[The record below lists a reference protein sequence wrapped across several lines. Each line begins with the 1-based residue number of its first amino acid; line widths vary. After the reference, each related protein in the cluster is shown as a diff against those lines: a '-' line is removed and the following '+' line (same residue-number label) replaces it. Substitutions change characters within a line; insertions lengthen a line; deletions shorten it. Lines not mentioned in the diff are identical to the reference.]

1 MRAMW
6 KRAILVMLILVLA
19 LILVVVIRT
28 ARLQKAAGTVPA
40 VAAVTLDEAGAVQRF
55 VGAIQIPTE
64 SLYGQ
69 PPDAEQIGKFRDYL
83 QTSFPHV
90 AAQLTREV
98 LKDGAV
104 IYTWKG
110 RDATASPV
118 VLMGHMDVV
127 PVPPE
132 ALPQWQHPPYS
143 GDLADGYIWG
153 RGTID
158 DKIHVL
164 SLLEAAETLL
174 AKGFAPARTILF
186 CFGDDEENGGR
197 YGAQEI
203 VAELKARGVHPDFVV
218 DEGGA
223 VVSGVVPG
231 ISQPI
236 AIIGTAEKG
245 YVDLALSTA
254 GAGGHSSEPPAHTAI
269 GELAAALVKL
279 EAHPFPA
286 SLPVVVREQY
296 AAIAPYLPFSQRA
309 ALSNLWLFEPLVV
322 KQGLKDPR
330 TGGNFRTT
338 TAETMVSGGFKD
350 NALPPSARAIVNF
363 RILPGETTE
372 SVAKRVREIVD
383 DPGVTVAIDNPQ
395 AARDPSPVSPLDSAG
410 YETLATTIT
419 ELFPTAVVSP
429 YLVNAATDAGFYA
442 VLTPNVYRFLAL
454 DADPTTLTMIHGLN
468 ERVAPEKYL
477 KTVRF
482 TVQLIEN
489 IR

>member
-1 MRAMW
+1 
-6 KRAILVMLILVLA
+6 MLIVVLA
-19 LILVVVIRT
+19 LALLVVIRT
-28 ARLQKAAGTVPA
+28 TRLQPAPGKASA
-40 VAAVTLDEAGAVQRF
+40 VAALPLDEAGAVQRF

-69 PPDAEQIGKFRDYL
+69 PPNAGQIGKFREYL
-83 QTSFPHV
+83 QTSFTHV
-90 AAQLTREV
+90 AAQLPREV
-98 LKDGAV
+98 LEDGAV

-110 RDATASPV
+110 RDTTGSPV

-132 ALPQWQHPPYS
+132 ALPQWKHPPYS
-143 GDLADGYIWG
+143 GDIADGYIWG

-174 AKGFAPARTILF
+174 RKGFVPARTILF

-197 YGAQEI
+197 HGAQEI
-203 VAELKARGVHPDFVV
+203 VAELKARGVHPEFVV

-223 VVSGVVPG
+223 VVSGLVPG
-231 ISQPI
+231 IAQPI

-245 YVDLALSTA
+245 YVDLSLSTA

-269 GELAAALVKL
+269 GQLAAALVKL

-309 ALSNLWLFEPLVV
+309 ALANLWLFEPLVV
-322 KQGLKDPR
+322 KQGLKDTR

-338 TAETMVSGGFKD
+338 TAETMVAGGFKD
-350 NALPPSARAIVNF
+350 NALPPSAKAIVNF
-363 RILPGETTE
+363 RILPGETVE
-372 SVAKRVREIVD
+372 SVVARVRATVG
-383 DPGVTVAIDNPQ
+383 DPGVTVAVENPE

-410 YETLATTIT
+410 YETLAKTVRQ
-419 ELFPTAVVSP
+419 LFPTAILSP
-429 YLVNAATDAGFYA
+429 YLVNGATDAGFYT

-454 DADPTTLTMIHGLN
+454 DADASVLTMIHGLN

-482 TVQLIEN
+482 TAQLIEN
-489 IR
+489 IE

>member
-1 MRAMW
+1 MW
-6 KRAILVMLILVLA
+6 KRAILVVMMLVLA
-19 LILVVVIRT
+19 LVLVVVIRT
-28 ARLQKAAGTVPA
+28 TRLHPVPVQVPA
-40 VAAVTLDEAGAVQRF
+40 PAAVTLDDAGAVQRF

-69 PPDAEQIGKFRDYL
+69 PPNAMQIGKFTDYL
-83 QTSFPHV
+83 QSSFPLV
-90 AAQLTREV
+90 AARLPREV

-104 IYTWKG
+104 IYTWQG
-110 RDATASPV
+110 RNQTAAPV

-127 PVPPE
+127 PVPAE
-132 ALPQWQHPPYS
+132 ALPQWQHQPYS
-143 GDLADGYIWG
+143 GDVAEGYIWG
-153 RGTID
+153 RGTLD

-174 AKGFAPARTILF
+174 RNGFVPARTILF

-203 VAELKARGVHPDFVV
+203 VAELKARGVHPEFVV

-231 ISQPI
+231 LAQPI

-245 YVDLALSTA
+245 YVDLLLSTA

-286 SLPVVVREQY
+286 SLPLVVKQQY
-296 AAIAPYLPFSQRA
+296 SAIAPYLPFSKRA
-309 ALSNLWLFEPLVV
+309 ALANLWLFEPLVV

-350 NALPPSARAIVNF
+350 NALPPSAQAVVNF
-363 RILPGETTE
+363 RILPGETVD
-372 SVAKRVREIVD
+372 SVLKRVRAIAD
-383 DPGVTVAIDNPQ
+383 DAGVTVTIANPE
-395 AARDPSPVSPLDSAG
+395 AARDPSPVSPLDGAG
-410 YETLATTIT
+410 YEALTTTIRQ
-419 ELFPTAVVSP
+419 LFPEAALSP
-429 YLVNAATDAGFYA
+429 YLVNGATDAGFYT

-454 DADPTTLTMIHGLN
+454 EADASVLTMIHGLN

-489 IR
+489 IE

>member
-1 MRAMW
+1 M
-6 KRAILVMLILVLA
+6 KRAFLVLLILVLA
-19 LILVVVIRT
+19 LALVLIIRT
-28 ARLQKAAGTVPA
+28 ARLRPDARKMPAA
-40 VAAVTLDEAGAVQRF
+40 AAATLDEAGAVRRF

-64 SLYGQ
+64 SLYGR
-69 PPDAEQIGKFRDYL
+69 PPDAVQIGKFTDYL
-83 QTSFPHV
+83 QTSFPRV
-90 AAQLTREV
+90 AAQLPREV

-110 RDATASPV
+110 RDQSASPV

-127 PVPPE
+127 PVPAE

-143 GDLADGYIWG
+143 GDVADGYIWG

-164 SLLEAAETLL
+164 SLLEAADTLL
-174 AKGFAPARTILF
+174 GSGFEPPRTILF

-203 VAELKARGVHPDFVV
+203 VADLKARGVHPEFVV

-223 VVSGVVPG
+223 VVSGLVPG
-231 ISQPI
+231 LSQPV

-245 YVDLALSTA
+245 YLDLSLSTA
-254 GAGGHSSEPPAHTAI
+254 AAGGHSSEPPAHTAI

-279 EAHPFPA
+279 EAHPFPT
-286 SLPVVVREQY
+286 SLPSVVKEQY
-296 AAIAPYLPFSQRA
+296 AAIAPYLPFPQRA
-309 ALSNLWLFEPLVV
+309 VLANLWLFEPLLV
-322 KQGLKDPR
+322 QQALKDIR
-330 TGGNFRTT
+330 TRGNFRTT

-350 NALPPSARAIVNF
+350 NALPPSAKAIVNF
-363 RILPGETTE
+363 RILPGETVE
-372 SVAKRVREIVD
+372 SVTTRVREIVD
-383 DPGVTVAIDNPQ
+383 DPGVAVAVENPE

-410 YETLATTIT
+410 YATLTATIRQ
-419 ELFPTAVVSP
+419 LFPDAVISP
-429 YLVNAATDAGFYA
+429 YLVNGGTDAGFYTA
-442 VLTPNVYRFLAL
+442 LTPNVYRFLAL
-454 DADPTTLTMIHGLN
+454 EADATVLTMIHGLN
-468 ERVAPEKYL
+468 ERVAPDKYL

>member
-1 MRAMW
+1 MW
-6 KRAILVMLILVLA
+6 KRAILGVLIVGLA
-19 LILVVVIRT
+19 LILVSVIRT
-28 ARLQKAAGTVPA
+28 MRLEPASGKVPA
-40 VAAVTLDEAGAVQRF
+40 VAEVTLDEAGAVQRF
-55 VGAIQIPTE
+55 VGAIKIPTE
-64 SLYGQ
+64 SLYAQ
-69 PPDAEQIGKFRDYL
+69 PPNADQIGKFRDYL
-83 QTSFPHV
+83 QANFPRV
-90 AAQLTREV
+90 AAQLPREV

-110 RDATASPV
+110 RNETASPV

-127 PVPPE
+127 PVPAE
-132 ALPQWQHPPYS
+132 ALPQWKHPPYS

-164 SLLEAAETLL
+164 SVLEAAETLL
-174 AKGFAPARTILF
+174 KNGFVPARTILF

-203 VAELKARGVHPDFVV
+203 VAELKARGVRPEFVV

-223 VVSGVVPG
+223 VVSGIVPG
-231 ISQPI
+231 IAQPI

-245 YVDLALSTA
+245 YVDLRLSTA

-296 AAIAPYLPFSQRA
+296 AAIAPYSPFFQRA
-309 ALSNLWLFEPLVV
+309 ALANLWLFEPLVV
-322 KQGLKDPR
+322 KQGLR
-330 TGGNFRTT
+330 NLGTGGNFRTT
-338 TAETMVSGGFKD
+338 TAETMVDGGFKN
-350 NALPPSARAIVNF
+350 NALPPSANAIVNF
-363 RILPGETTE
+363 RILPGETVE
-372 SVAKRVREIVD
+372 SVVKRVREIVD
-383 DPGVTVAIDNPQ
+383 DPGVTVAVETPE
-395 AARDPSPVSPLDSAG
+395 AAHDPSPASPLDSAG
-410 YETLATTIT
+410 YVTLATTIRQ
-419 ELFPTAVVSP
+419 LFPTAILSP
-429 YLVNAATDAGFYA
+429 YLVNGATDAGFYA

-454 DADPTTLTMIHGLN
+454 DADASVLTMIHGLN

-489 IR
+489 IQ

>member
-1 MRAMW
+1 MF
-6 KRAILVMLILVLA
+6 KRM
-19 LILVVVIRT
+19 ILVVSVVLLALVLMVVVRT
-28 ARLQKAAGTVPA
+28 TRLQPPSVQVPA
-40 VAAVTLDEAGAVQRF
+40 VAALNLDEAGAVQRF

-69 PPDAEQIGKFRDYL
+69 PPNAGQIGKFRDYL
-83 QTSFPHV
+83 QASFPRV
-90 AAQLTREV
+90 AAGLPREV

-110 RDATASPV
+110 RDETSAPV

-127 PVPPE
+127 PVPAE
-132 ALPQWQHPPYS
+132 ALSQWQHPPYS
-143 GDLADGYIWG
+143 GDVADGYIWG

-174 AKGFAPARTILF
+174 GQGFVPARNILF

-203 VAELKARGVHPDFVV
+203 VAELKERGVHPEFVL

-223 VVSGVVPG
+223 VISGLVPG
-231 ISQPI
+231 VAQPI
-236 AIIGTAEKG
+236 AIVGTAEKG
-245 YVDLALSTA
+245 YVDLALTTSGT
-254 GAGGHSSEPPAHTAI
+254 GGHSSEPPAHTAI

-286 SLPVVVREQY
+286 SMPVVVREQY
-296 AAIAPYLPFSQRA
+296 LAIAPYLPFSKRA
-309 ALSNLWLFEPLVV
+309 ALANLWLFEPLVV
-322 KQGLKDPR
+322 KDGLKDLR
-330 TGGNFRTT
+330 TAGNFRTT
-338 TAETMVSGGFKD
+338 TAETMVGGGFKN
-350 NALPPSARAIVNF
+350 NALPPSAKAIVNF
-363 RILPGETTE
+363 RILPGETVE
-372 SVAKRVREIVD
+372 SVVARVREIVD
-383 DPGVTVAIDNPQ
+383 DPGVTVAVEDPK
-395 AARDPSPVSPLDSAG
+395 AARDPSPVSPVDSAG
-410 YETLATTIT
+410 YETLTATIR
-419 ELFPTAVVSP
+419 ELFPMAVVSP
-429 YLVNAATDAGFYA
+429 YLVNGATDAGFYT

-454 DADPTTLTMIHGLN
+454 DADATVLTMIHGLN
-468 ERVAPEKYL
+468 ERVAPEKYV

-489 IR
+489 IQ

>member
-1 MRAMW
+1 MW
-6 KRAILVMLILVLA
+6 KRAIQAVLILVLA
-19 LILVVVIRT
+19 LVLVVVFRA
-28 ARLQKAAGTVPA
+28 ARLQPVSVKVPA

-64 SLYGQ
+64 SLFGQ
-69 PPDAEQIGKFRDYL
+69 PPNADQIGKFRDYL
-83 QTSFPHV
+83 QTSFSRV
-90 AAQLTREV
+90 AAQLPREV

-104 IYTWKG
+104 IYTWQG
-110 RDATASPV
+110 RDATAAPV

-127 PVPPE
+127 PVPAE

-164 SLLEAAETLL
+164 SLLEAAQTLL
-174 AKGFAPARTILF
+174 GRGFVPARTILF

-203 VAELKARGVHPDFVV
+203 VAELKGRGVHPEFVV

-223 VVSGVVPG
+223 VVSGIVPG
-231 ISQPI
+231 IAQPI
-236 AIIGTAEKG
+236 ALIGTAEKG
-245 YVDLALSTA
+245 YVDLKLST
-254 GAGGHSSEPPAHTAI
+254 GGTGGHSSEPPAHTAI

-286 SLPVVVREQY
+286 SLPEVVGQQY
-296 AAIAPYLPFSQRA
+296 AAVAPYLPFSDRA
-309 ALSNLWLFEPLVV
+309 ALANPWLFGPLVV
-322 KQGLKDPR
+322 KQGLKDLR
-330 TGGNFRTT
+330 TAGNFRTT
-338 TAETMVSGGFKD
+338 TAETMVNGGFKN
-350 NALPPSARAIVNF
+350 NALPPSATAIVNF
-363 RILPGETTE
+363 RILPGETVE
-372 SVAKRVREIVD
+372 SVVRRVREIVN
-383 DPGVTVAIDNPQ
+383 DPGVTVAIEDPR

-410 YETLATTIT
+410 YRTLTTTIR
-419 ELFPTAVVSP
+419 ELFPTAVPSP
-429 YLVNAATDAGFYA
+429 YLVNGATDAGFYT

-468 ERVAPEKYL
+468 ERIAPEKYL

-482 TVQLIEN
+482 TVQLMEN
-489 IR
+489 IQ

>member
-1 MRAMW
+1 MW
-6 KRAILVMLILVLA
+6 KRAIKVSFL
-19 LILVVVIRT
+19 LVVALAAAVVVRT
-28 ARLQKAAGTVPA
+28 VRLQPATVQVPS
-40 VAAVTLDEAGAVQRF
+40 VAPVVLDDAGAVQRF

-69 PPDAEQIGKFRDYL
+69 PPNAEAIGKFRDYL
-83 QTSFPHV
+83 QSSFPHV
-90 AAQLTREV
+90 AAQLPREV

-110 RDATASPV
+110 RDEAAAPV

-127 PVPPE
+127 PVPAEVLPE
-132 ALPQWQHPPYS
+132 WKHPPYS
-143 GDLADGYIWG
+143 GVLADGFIWG

-174 AKGFAPARTILF
+174 GTGFTPARTILF
-186 CFGDDEENGGR
+186 CFGDDEENGGS

-203 VAELKARGVHPDFVV
+203 VAELKARGVHPEFVL

-223 VVSGVVPG
+223 VVSGIVPG
-231 ISQPI
+231 VSQPL

-245 YVDLALSTA
+245 YLDLSLSTV
-254 GAGGHSSEPPAHTAI
+254 GAGGHSSEPPKHTAI
-269 GELAAALVKL
+269 GVLAAALVKL
-279 EAHPFPA
+279 EAHPFPT
-286 SLPVVVREQY
+286 SLPAVVREQY
-296 AAIAPYLPFSQRA
+296 AAIAPYLPVTQRA
-309 ALSNLWLFEPLVV
+309 VLANLWLFAPLVV
-322 KQGLKDPR
+322 KQGVNDPR

-338 TAETMVSGGFKD
+338 TAETMVNGGFKD
-350 NALPPSARAIVNF
+350 NALPPSAKAIVNL
-363 RILPGETTE
+363 RILPGETIE
-372 SVAKRVREIVD
+372 SVVKRVRAIVD
-383 DPGVTVAIDNPQ
+383 DPTVTVAIDNPG
-395 AARDPSPVSPLDSAG
+395 AARDPSPASPLDGAG
-410 YETLATTIT
+410 YETLVTTIH
-419 ELFPTAVVSP
+419 EFFPTAAVSP
-429 YLVNAATDAGFYA
+429 YLVNAGTDAGFYTS
-442 VLTPNVYRFLAL
+442 LTPNVYRFLAL
-454 DADPTTLTMIHGLN
+454 EADPSVLTMIHGLN